1 MCFPKRKFFGGVRC
15 AEVVD
20 FDFSV
25 CGKEMRNFQK
35 SSQNPSKIP
44 RDFGSW
50 LAQHN
55 PNRFDASHMTHRGFF
70 QTFEEESGIGKV
82 LVVRNKS
89 GGRFEAGVFL
99 VDRYCLGVKDAF
111 AVDTSQFDT
120 VEEMLEAILH
130 ESGYEEVSPAKARK
144 YVESAV
150 AYARHLGFAPHRDY
164 SKGARVFGGI
174 RAAEC
179 EEEFVFGKDGKPFYI
194 QGPYDSPEMADRI
207 VSLLEAK
214 LGKGGY
220 EYIVLASEPGDFDDE
235 EDEDPDFDE
244 DEDDE
249 EDSDDEPQDWV
260 VAFEYPRVGKK
271 PSPELLKYI
280 EDLKKMEGD
289 MPDPEIST
297 EFDELAD
304 FLRGFFLPNDEQIS
318 MGMEMLAAD
327 GHDISQGVELF
338 KKVHIFLKTLIWND
352 AAGVPISDDSLNEI
366 PPELSEIVRTAL
378 SEPEFI
384 DSKNLLKQTFSA
396 MRNPP
401 RILCVDSAPD
411 PGRGQ
416 ERILAILSFVI

>member
-1 MCFPKRKFFGGVRC
+1 
-15 AEVVD
+15 
-20 FDFSV
+20 
-25 CGKEMRNFQK
+25 
-35 SSQNPSKIP
+35 
-44 RDFGSW
+44 
-50 LAQHN
+50 
-55 PNRFDASHMTHRGFF
+55 MTHRGFF

-130 ESGYEEVSPAKARK
+130 ESGYEEVSPARARK

-150 AYARHLGFAPHRDY
+150 AYAQRLGFAPHRDY

-174 RAAEC
+174 RAADC
-179 EEEFVFGKDGKPFYI
+179 EEEFVFGKDGKPYYI
-194 QGPYDSPEMADRI
+194 PGPYDSPEMADRI

-235 EDEDPDFDE
+235 EDEDPDFDDDE

-249 EDSDDEPQDWV
+249 EDFDDEPQDWL
-260 VAFEYPRVGKK
+260 VAVEYPRVGKK

-304 FLRGFFLPNDEQIS
+304 FLRGFFLPNDEEIS
-318 MGMEMLAAD
+318 MGMEMLTSNGQD
-327 GHDISQGVELF
+327 PSKGMNLF
-338 KKVHIFLKTLIWND
+338 KRAHMFLKTLIWNE
-352 AAGVPISDDSLNEI
+352 AAGIPVNEEVIKGLPSELAAFVWEALKSPIYTTQ
-366 PPELSEIVRTAL
+366 R
-378 SEPEFI
+378 
-384 DSKNLLKQTFSA
+384 NLLKQTISSLP
-396 MRNPP
+396 NPL
-401 RILCVDSAPD
+401 RIISVDSAPSPD
-411 PGRGQ
+411 GGRD
-416 ERILAILSFVI
+416 RLLAILLMRI